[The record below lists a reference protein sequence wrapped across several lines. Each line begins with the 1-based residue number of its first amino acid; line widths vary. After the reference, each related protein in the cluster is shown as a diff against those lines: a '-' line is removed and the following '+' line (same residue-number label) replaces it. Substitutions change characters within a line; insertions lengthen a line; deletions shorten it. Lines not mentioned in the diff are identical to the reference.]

1 MGSSMN
7 RQHLEA
13 IRSDSC
19 YPTFRGFV
27 QVFTLLGYLG
37 AAVFAAAGMMSGQV
51 GAMLIAIAI
60 GIIAALLV
68 RMGKEVSL
76 MLADIADTIIA
87 SSARAIAAST
97 PDEATVPVATGPV
110 TPTSDEDAMA
120 AYGITFDGE
129 KYQYQSYRYDRLSD
143 AVAYARRNQG
153 A

>member
-1 MGSSMN
+1 MN

-13 IRSDSC
+13 IRSNSC

-37 AAVFAAAGMMSGQV
+37 AAVFAAAGLMSGQA
-51 GAMLIAIAI
+51 GAMFIAIAI

-76 MLADIADTIIA
+76 MLADIADTTIA
-87 SSARAIAAST
+87 SSARSVAAST
-97 PDEATVPVATGPV
+97 PVAATAPVATTPV
-110 TPTSDEDAMA
+110 TPTSDDDAMA
-120 AYGITFDGE
+120 EYGITFDGE
-129 KYQYQSYRYDRLSD
+129 KYQYQSYRYDKLSD
-143 AVAYARRNQG
+143 EIAYAKRNQS